1 MVKTLIS
8 SATLYCAETWT
19 LRKEDI
25 TRLEAYEMRIWR
37 RAEISWTEHIS
48 NEVSKLVE
56 EERSLLTIIRTRQRN
71 WMRHRPI
78 MRGDSLQREIIKGRM
93 EGKRGRGRARQ
104 KLLDWMMS
112 EEYSKLK
119 EEAQHRE
126 TWNHWRS
133 EPARGQRT

>member
-1 MVKTLIS
+1 
-8 SATLYCAETWT
+8 
-19 LRKEDI
+19 
-25 TRLEAYEMRIWR
+25 MRIWR
-37 RAEISWTEHIS
+37 RTEKISWTEHNVIS
-48 NEVSKLVE
+48 NEMLKLVE

-71 WMRHRPI
+71 WMRHI
-78 MRGDSLQREIIKGRM
+78 SLMRGDSLQREIIKGRM
-93 EGKRGRGRARQ
+93 EGKRGRGRPGQ
-104 KLLDWMMS
+104 KLLDWVMS

>member
-1 MVKTLIS
+1 
-8 SATLYCAETWT
+8 
-19 LRKEDI
+19 
-25 TRLEAYEMRIWR
+25 LEAFEMRIWR
-37 RAEISWTEHIS
+37 RTEKISWTEHNVIS
-48 NEVSKLVE
+48 NEVFKLVE

-71 WMRHRPI
+71 WMRHI

-93 EGKRGRGRARQ
+93 EDKRGRRRPRQ
-104 KLLDWMMS
+104 KLLDWVMD

-119 EEAQHRE
+119 EEAQDRE

>member
-1 MVKTLIS
+1 MVKTLIR
-8 SATLYCAETWT
+8 SATFYCAETWT

-25 TRLEAYEMRIWR
+25 TRLEDFKMRKWR
-37 RAEISWTEHIS
+37 RTEKISWTEHIS
-48 NEVSKLVE
+48 NEVLNLVE

-71 WMRHRPI
+71 WMRHI
-78 MRGDSLQREIIKGRM
+78 IRGDSLQREIIKGRM
-93 EGKRGRGRARQ
+93 ESKRGRGRPRQ
-104 KLLDWMMS
+104 KLLDWMMR

-133 EPARGQRT
+133 EPARRQRT